1 MAMLLKIFGIAAILM
16 GGLWVGQGTGLIMW
30 PASSFMLAQGQWAFI
45 GAALML
51 VGVISLWRGGK
62 RR

>member
-1 MAMLLKIFGIAAILM
+1 MTILMRVSGIAAILM

-30 PASSFMLAQGQWAFI
+30 PASSFMLAQGQWAYI
-45 GAALML
+45 GAGLML
-51 VGVISLWRGGK
+51 VGMFLLWRSGK